1 MKFDEA
7 LERLTQLNKRGIH
20 PGLEG
25 IEKLLKALDNPERGL
40 KVVHVVGTNG
50 KGSTALFISEMLKAS
65 GMRCGLY
72 SSPAV
77 FDEREIIKV
86 NGRVI
91 SKADYASLVEE
102 VCDLNT
108 FGCTRFEVE
117 TAMAFRYFRDK
128 GCDIAVIEAGMG
140 GLMDATNVVTDTVA
154 AVITPIGMDHRD
166 YLGETV
172 TEIATQKAGVIKPGC
187 VVVSAPQLPEVADVL
202 KAKAAK
208 VGASYAAVDD
218 SMLGKVKLGLNK
230 TTFTYKNLS
239 GLEIN
244 LRGNYQVV
252 NACVAVEAAEALSLA
267 EKAVRKGLSEARES
281 GRFEKIC
288 DKPLFYIDGAHNE
301 PASLALR
308 ECIKTYFTKK
318 KIIYIMG
325 MLRDKDIISVIKNT
339 VDLAE
344 CVFTVATPN
353 AARTLSAY
361 ELADSVREFN
371 KVVTSVDS
379 VEEAVEMAFMMAS
392 QDKDTVILAFGSL
405 SHLKRIRDAVD
416 NRKNFKSDCHGA
428 KR

>member
-1 MKFDEA
+1 
-7 LERLTQLNKRGIH
+7 
-20 PGLEG
+20 
-25 IEKLLKALDNPERGL
+25 
-40 KVVHVVGTNG
+40 
-50 KGSTALFISEMLKAS
+50 
-65 GMRCGLY
+65 
-72 SSPAV
+72 
-77 FDEREIIKV
+77 
-86 NGRVI
+86 
-91 SKADYASLVEE
+91 
-102 VCDLNT
+102 
-108 FGCTRFEVE
+108 
-117 TAMAFRYFRDK
+117 
-128 GCDIAVIEAGMG
+128 
-140 GLMDATNVVTDTVA
+140 MDATNVVTDTVA

-202 KAKAAK
+202 KAKAAE
-208 VGASYAAVDD
+208 VGASYVAVDG
-218 SMLGKVKLGLNK
+218 STLSKVKLGLNK
-230 TTFTYKNLS
+230 TTFAYKNLS

-252 NACVAVEAAEALSLA
+252 NACVAVEAAEAISLA
-267 EKAVRKGLSEARES
+267 EKAIRKGLSEARES

-308 ECIKTYFTKK
+308 ECIKTYFTKQ

-361 ELADSVREFN
+361 ELADAVREFN

-416 NRKNFKSDCHGA
+416 NRKNFKPDCHGA